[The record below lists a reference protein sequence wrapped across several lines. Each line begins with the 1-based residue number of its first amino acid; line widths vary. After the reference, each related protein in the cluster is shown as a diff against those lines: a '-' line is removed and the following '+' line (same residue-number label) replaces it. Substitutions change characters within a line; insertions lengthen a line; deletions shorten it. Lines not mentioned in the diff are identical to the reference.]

1 MVWPASGH
9 PGTRVRRI
17 DVQMPLLLPLHRIA
31 QCIIYP
37 SKGDRQDVCGDRS
50 IPASQR
56 FSGPGLNAAG
66 ESACSLQE

>member
-17 DVQMPLLLPLHRIA
+17 HVQMSLLLPLDRIA

-37 SKGDRQDVCGDRS
+37 SKGDRQDDCGDRS
-50 IPASQR
+50 NTRQSEV
-56 FSGPGLNAAG
+56 FWAG
-66 ESACSLQE
+66 IERRW